1 MKSDSN
7 VAMTG
12 SAGNYSGNKVERK
25 VSQTEKELMKCM
37 DDLASQQRESSTRM
51 YNQRQEFIDLHK
63 VKNEDNKKQATDADT
78 QEAWKEYTLLG
89 KEYKTIVKEND
100 PDDYRMLR
108 NLTKRIRA
116 VEDVLNINKEDSITN
131 GYDG

>member
-37 DDLASQQRESSTRM
+37 DDLASQQKESSTRM

-100 PDDYRMLR
+100 PDDHCILR